1 MKMRGLPSPS
11 ADRDL
16 YFLFSARGSTVQCPI
31 LPGIATFS
39 ISMCLCFYD
48 FQILFIGCAVCRTF
62 REVRDTSSCA
72 SCICIMHDTIY
83 IWCSDKDCMIHQHV
97 YDIWWISDLKNG
109 QTWIIACRWTNNL
122 RNIRINKTME

>member
-1 MKMRGLPSPS
+1 MRGLPSPS

-48 FQILFIGCAVCRTF
+48 FQILLIGCAVCRTF
-62 REVRDTSSCA
+62 REVRDTGTRH
-72 SCICIMHDTIY
+72 SCIMVTILT
-83 IWCSDKDCMIHQHV
+83 SKFAPLKDCIIHQIYV
-97 YDIWWISDLKNG
+97 YIHDGFSDLKNG